1 MLLNAFPLNITL
13 TRPIFAG
20 GLLAAAI
27 HNMDGVGDKPGWA
40 WIFILEGLFTV
51 LFGAISFFILPK
63 SVDTAY
69 FLNDEEKKYI
79 NAKLKEDSINAEEAG
94 FSWKEVIE
102 ACKLP
107 QVWFLCPTLFFSG
120 VTLYGLAL

>member
-1 MLLNAFPLNITL
+1 MN
-13 TRPIFAG
+13 
-20 GLLAAAI
+20 
-27 HNMDGVGDKPGWA
+27 GVGGKPGWA

-51 LFGAISFFILPK
+51 AFGIVSYFILPR

-69 FLNDEEKKYI
+69 FLNDEEKTYI
-79 NAKLKEDSINAEEAG
+79 NSKLMEDSLNAEEAG
-94 FSWKEVIE
+94 FSWKEVI
-102 ACKLP
+102 AAFKLP